1 MVHLP
6 ARNLRQQIKSP
17 EDRKAGLTGGER
29 LNLRQPNIG

>member
-17 EDRKAGLTGGER
+17 GERKAGLTGVER
-29 LNLRQPNIG
+29 SNLRQPNIG